1 MRIASLTFLIA
12 CLLTTT
18 VRAEMNKMCPVMT
31 DQPTREDRF
40 VDYQGKRIYFCC
52 DKCMARFQ
60 REPTKFIANLDPA
73 NTSAAVTQTL
83 APVKPPLGKS
93 LAQLF
98 GRLHVVV
105 VHFPIALIMLAGLIE
120 LVAPD
125 SQRAIRAE
133 RMARLALTLGAV
145 AALIA
150 AGMGWVDAADQFP
163 GTARAH

>member
-105 VHFPIALIMLAGLIE
+105 VHFPIALILLAGLIE
-120 LVAPD
+120 LV
-125 SQRAIRAE
+125 RIRKSNSSD
-133 RMARLALTLGAV
+133 MARLALTLGAV

-150 AGMGWVDAADQFP
+150 AGMGWVDAANQFP
-163 GTARAH
+163 GAAPRH